1 MVYDLDLDT
10 RDWSTCSGLK
20 KRLTAHVRCEG
31 SVIIVHLSL
40 QYYMYSVMN
49 VALASTAEYGK
60 LPI

>member
-10 RDWSTCSGLK
+10 RDWSTCGLK

-31 SVIIVHLSL
+31 SVIIVLLSL
-40 QYYMYSVMN
+40 PYYMYSVMN